1 MAKEE
6 LDLPIMDGAQW
17 AFEFHKDKNIIHIFM
32 YDFVKLECF
41 CDEIMC

>member
-6 LDLPIMDGAQW
+6 VDLPIMDGAQW
-17 AFEFHKDKNIIHIFM
+17 AFEFRKDKNIIHILM

-41 CDEIMC
+41 CHEI